1 MTYEDILNDPKP
13 VFLGYNRKQLHE
25 AFDAVKDKK
34 AWKMPI
40 DAIIPSDKVDV
51 TEAAIGF
58 FAGGGAEVIKTFKN
72 GTVRII
78 APGYYE
84 LIGA

>member
-1 MTYEDILNDPKP
+1 MTYEEILNDPKP

-40 DAIIPSDKVDV
+40 DAIIPNDKIDV
-51 TEAAIGF
+51 TAAAIGF
-58 FAGGGAEVIKTFKN
+58 FAGGEAEVFKLKN
-72 GTVRII
+72 GKVRII
-78 APGYYE
+78 APGYYN

>member
-1 MTYEDILNDPKP
+1 MTYEEILNDPKP

-40 DAIIPSDKVDV
+40 DAVIPKDKVEV
-51 TEAAIGF
+51 TSAAIGF
-58 FAGGGAEVIKTFKN
+58 FAGGGAESFTLKN
-72 GTVRII
+72 GKVRII